1 MQNCPKPFSFAYLTV
16 MAVAFWLVCSIGHSL
31 QAGEA
36 SASPKAILGVDEFM
50 KNVDRYQG
58 KVSLE
63 GVVGTVVPGEQE
75 ITLVDRGKFLVC
87 ACVQVILL
95 PVQWCGPMPAMGDL
109 IRIEGQ
115 AQEVEGK
122 FMFVADKLEK
132 MTHLIR

>member
-1 MQNCPKPFSFAYLTV
+1 MQHCPKPAARVYLSIIV
-16 MAVAFWLVCSIGHSL
+16 VAFLLVCSIDHSL
-31 QAGEA
+31 QAAEA

-50 KNVDRYQG
+50 KNVDHNRG

-75 ITLVDRGKFLVC
+75 ITLMDRGKFLVC

-95 PVQWCGPMPAMGDL
+95 PVHWRGPMPVMGDL

-115 AQEVEGK
+115 AQEVKGK
-122 FMFVADKLEK
+122 LMFVADKLEK
-132 MTHLIR
+132 VGHP